1 MDGVDAMRRDEV
13 VSFQSQVLAAQITV
27 TAISG
32 RPMVIRAADILAVGD
47 LGEDVQPLGVEPLC
61 EVFFGAHSVVVRDTQ
76 AAVLALLDA
85 AISPAPITS
94 VYVED
99 QKISGTDGG
108 TATVGSFATRD
119 LNTVVSDPG
128 SLVVSLAANQV
139 ELLAGTYLISAHVPG
154 FQVNGYQAR
163 LQNITAGTTAL
174 VGSTERSE
182 PIGATNVQTAGV
194 IAGRVVTAVTTKF
207 EVQMQV
213 ETTTGSEDFG
223 QAKGFAG
230 TPEVYTQILFQ
241 AVTE

>member
-1 MDGVDAMRRDEV
+1 MDGVDAMRRQEV
-13 VSFQSQVLAAQITV
+13 VSFQSQSTAAQIEV
-27 TAISG
+27 TEFSG
-32 RPMVIRAADILAVGD
+32 REIRIRAADILAVHN
-47 LGEDVQPLGVEPLC
+47 LGEDVAPLGTAPIC
-61 EVFFGAHSVVVRDTQ
+61 EIFFGSHTTVLRETVTD
-76 AAVLALLDA
+76 VLALIDA

-99 QKISGTDGG
+99 QKVSGTNGG
-108 TATVGSFATRD
+108 AATVGSFATRD

-163 LQNITAGTTAL
+163 LQNITAAATAL

-194 IAGRVVTAVTTKF
+194 IAGRVVIAVATKF

-213 ETTTGSEDFG
+213 ETTMGSGDFG